1 MSEQQQNIKIV
12 ISVRNIDKKYTFPHY
27 LGTYC
32 IIYHIKNTHKNQQ
45 LILCKI
51 EEKGRNVKSQKL
63 LSHHQF
69 CSK

>member
-32 IIYHIKNTHKNQQ
+32 R
-45 LILCKI
+45 KI
-51 EEKGRNVKSQKL
+51 EPSNLEFKLKIQFQNQKRKNE
-63 LSHHQF
+63 SN
-69 CSK
+69 K

>member
-32 IIYHIKNTHKNQQ
+32 RSRSGDNLFQRLDPDT
-45 LILCKI
+45 
-51 EEKGRNVKSQKL
+51 
-63 LSHHQF
+63 
-69 CSK
+69 

>member
-32 IIYHIKNTHKNQQ
+32 RLPIRKYKNTSIYE
-45 LILCKI
+45 LL
-51 EEKGRNVKSQKL
+51 KGSNTDK
-63 LSHHQF
+63 
-69 CSK
+69 